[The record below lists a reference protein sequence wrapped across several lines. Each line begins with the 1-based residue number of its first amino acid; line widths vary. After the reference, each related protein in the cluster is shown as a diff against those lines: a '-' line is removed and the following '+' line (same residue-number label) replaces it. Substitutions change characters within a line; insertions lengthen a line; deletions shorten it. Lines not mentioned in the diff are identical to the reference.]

1 MVDTKT
7 SSYRQDNQNPPY
19 FTEVQRFRQTWI
31 WVLLGALLGTLLF
44 LGILQV
50 VQHQLS
56 GTHWLST
63 PALLFIGGIWGLL
76 VLIAY
81 KAHMFTK
88 IDEEGVTFQLFPL
101 QWSPRRIPW
110 ADIEEMYI
118 RDYDGIAEY
127 GGWGM
132 RYGLQGKSYTI
143 SGRFGL
149 QLHLSDD
156 QQILIGTQRPVE
168 LEKLI
173 LRLRCNRKL

>member
-1 MVDTKT
+1 MVHTKP
-7 SSYRQDNQNPPY
+7 SSYKKENQEPDF
-19 FTEVQRFRQTWI
+19 FTEIQRFRQTWI

-44 LGILQV
+44 LSVLQL
-50 VQHQLS
+50 VQHQMS

-63 PALLFIGGIWGLL
+63 PALLFIGGLWGLL
-76 VLIAY
+76 VLLAY
-81 KAHMFTK
+81 KAHLFTR
-88 IDEEGVTFQLFPL
+88 IDERGVQFQLFPL
-101 QWSPRRIPW
+101 QRSPRRISW

-132 RYGLQGKSYTI
+132 RYGPKGKAYTI

-149 QLHLSDD
+149 QLHLADD

-173 LRLRCNRKL
+173 LQLRYDYKM